1 MNSNSERLALGST
14 LRDESPVVAP
24 ARKPRLGLLFF
35 LVLILVAAGVYAGM
49 KPRLAQRS
57 EVAQESRELAIRSV
71 GVVKPAPATTSTPM
85 VFSGELKPVA
95 EAVIYARASGYVS
108 KWDVDM
114 GAQVKA
120 GDLLAEL
127 DTPELDSSLS
137 QARAVLV
144 QAQAAQSLAVMTSNR
159 WQKLL
164 ADRAVSTQ
172 EVDEKKGDADLKKAA
187 VDAAKADV
195 QRLEELRSFARITAP
210 FDGTI
215 TARSLDVGKLVT
227 AGGSSELY
235 RIAQTNKL
243 RVFVRIPQAYA
254 RAVEVNQ
261 TAELTM
267 PELQG
272 RSFNGKV
279 VRTAASIDPASRTL
293 LTEIEVDN
301 AKGQL
306 LSGSYAQVHL
316 NAAMD
321 EASLTVSSNTVLFRA
336 QGPQLAIVHD
346 DGKVE
351 LRLVKLGRDFGT
363 DIEII
368 NGLKLG
374 ERVIVNPP
382 DSIFDGAEVNAVEV
396 ETTDKGKK

>member
-1 MNSNSERLALGST
+1 MNSNSERLSIGST
-14 LRDESPVVAP
+14 LPAAAPDVVP
-24 ARKPRLGLLFF
+24 ARKPRLGWLFI
-35 LVLILVAAGVYAGM
+35 LALILVAVGVYAGM
-49 KPRLAQRS
+49 KPRLEQRS
-57 EVAQESRELAIRSV
+57 EVAAETKALSVPSV
-71 GVVKPAPATTSTPM
+71 GFVRPAPATTSTPM

-114 GAQVKA
+114 GAQVKS
-120 GDLLAEL
+120 GQLLAEL

-144 QAQAAQSLAVMTSNR
+144 QAQAAQSLAVMTANR

-164 ADRAVSTQ
+164 ADKAVSTQ

-195 QRLEELRSFARITAP
+195 QRLEELRSFANITAP

-215 TARSLDVGKLVT
+215 TARNLDVGKLVT

-235 RIAQTNKL
+235 RIAQTNML
-243 RVFVRIPQAYA
+243 RLFVRIPQAYA
-254 RAVEVNQ
+254 RAVTVGQ
-261 TAELTM
+261 VAQLTM

-293 LTEIEVDN
+293 LTEVEVDN
-301 AKGQL
+301 AKGEL
-306 LSGSYAQVHL
+306 LAGSYAQVHL
-316 NAAMD
+316 DAARD

-336 QGPQLAIVHD
+336 QGPQLAIVD
-346 DGKVE
+346 DTGHVD
-351 LRLVKLGRDFGT
+351 LRSVKLGRDFGT

-374 ERVIVNPP
+374 ERVVVNPP
-382 DSIFDGAEVNAVEV
+382 DSIFNGAEVRAVDIAAAE
-396 ETTDKGKK
+396 KK